1 LLYADDIVL
10 LAEDSDELQAMLD
23 AVSRYAVQWQFRF
36 NPKKCSVVV
45 ATSSKAEKKEAEGTK
60 WTFGD
65 GTIAVS
71 NEYKYLGADM
81 GKIGRGQWTSCLT
94 RITKRAKEKMNQLIH
109 AAGGKRPL
117 QFKTSI
123 HLYKTLVRP
132 VMEYADAI
140 WAAMASNT
148 ALDQLESLQCSFG
161 RSILKC
167 PGAAGEFVRAE
178 LGLCTMKSRVHA
190 SALRFFGK
198 LCVMD
203 PRRLTFR
210 LFRAR
215 CNAVD
220 AGGGRNSW
228 CAGIKTM
235 LRDYGLQ
242 IHWRRGTVPEDW
254 KAKICE
260 AMQPHEHEHSETE
273 MLRLSS
279 LANYRQVKQERG
291 LEPWME
297 SKHPGVRVRLQLRS
311 DTAPLMDRV
320 GARAKIT
327 KNLRLCLHCGRDEIE
342 DVRHFVCGCTRFND
356 IRTRCL
362 DRLAQA
368 VKGSSSAFL
377 ADALRVRDDDSV
389 VKLLLGSAMLSG
401 LPPAVQREADSIV
414 LNGLKLMWRKRQK
427 LWKCVTKPNDPWQ
440 LRV

>member
-1 LLYADDIVL
+1 MWSLGIKGRMWSIIQDMLASVSRQVAIDGEKSEAFNVEIGVPQGAVLSPLLYSIFIQGLSDMLIAEGFGLSVCGTRVPVLLYADDIVL

-203 PRRLTFR
+203 PRRLTF
-210 LFRAR
+210 L
-215 CNAVD
+215 
-220 AGGGRNSW
+220 
-228 CAGIKTM
+228 
-235 LRDYGLQ
+235 
-242 IHWRRGTVPEDW
+242 VPGQ
-254 KAKICE
+254 
-260 AMQPHEHEHSETE
+260 MQCS
-273 MLRLSS
+273 
-279 LANYRQVKQERG
+279 
-291 LEPWME
+291 
-297 SKHPGVRVRLQLRS
+297 
-311 DTAPLMDRV
+311 
-320 GARAKIT
+320 
-327 KNLRLCLHCGRDEIE
+327 
-342 DVRHFVCGCTRFND
+342 
-356 IRTRCL
+356 
-362 DRLAQA
+362 
-368 VKGSSSAFL
+368 
-377 ADALRVRDDDSV
+377 
-389 VKLLLGSAMLSG
+389 
-401 LPPAVQREADSIV
+401 
-414 LNGLKLMWRKRQK
+414 
-427 LWKCVTKPNDPWQ
+427 
-440 LRV
+440 